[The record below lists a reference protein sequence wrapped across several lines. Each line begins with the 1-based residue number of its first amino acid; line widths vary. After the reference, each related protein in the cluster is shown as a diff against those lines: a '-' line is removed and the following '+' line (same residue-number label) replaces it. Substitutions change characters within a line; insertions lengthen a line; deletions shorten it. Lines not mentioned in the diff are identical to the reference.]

1 MATRKRPPQQNPV
14 IYLIYC
20 GEDKSQKDAIVE
32 HLIHNWKRWGLPNT
46 PQFIDY
52 ERDGSGHGMLTKYKD
67 WFDSAWYVLLLISNQ
82 WRNLSPSMQS
92 ELATLD
98 KRVESIRNRY
108 GWDNPFVSALCL
120 ENQLDEAVEAYW
132 AGRYDI
138 TWEPYTY
145 QAVDNLIERFQVSP
159 TWKQSGSPPA
169 TVTTSGTN
177 SSAVKEFLSQKISE
191 IEHVQPR
198 FVSIQA
204 TISDAWTAL
213 NFSPRV
219 NQLFLAKDPRHP
231 EGNVRAF
238 LTRGRNPRFRASH
251 DRFY

>member
-98 KRVESIRNRY
+98 KRVKWIRNRY
-108 GWDNPFVSALCL
+108 GWDNPFVSAP
-120 ENQLDEAVEAYW
+120 VW
-132 AGRYDI
+132 
-138 TWEPYTY
+138 
-145 QAVDNLIERFQVSP
+145 
-159 TWKQSGSPPA
+159 
-169 TVTTSGTN
+169 
-177 SSAVKEFLSQKISE
+177 KIS
-191 IEHVQPR
+191 
-198 FVSIQA
+198 
-204 TISDAWTAL
+204 
-213 NFSPRV
+213 
-219 NQLFLAKDPRHP
+219 
-231 EGNVRAF
+231 
-238 LTRGRNPRFRASH
+238 
-251 DRFY
+251 